1 MYRRAKDFGNR
12 LKRQALAKKFPIT
25 ADQLAELAREAVAS
39 KPATICPPRRT
50 PLNGVEE
57 ARSQRWRKDP
67 DRAAIET
74 RASTWRARPI
84 RRGAA
89 PGGRGGG

>member
-39 KPATICPPRRT
+39 KPATICPPGEH
-50 PLNGVEE
+50 PSMVWKSSQPKVEK
-57 ARSQRWRKDP
+57 RSGTSRD
-67 DRAAIET
+67 
-74 RASTWRARPI
+74 
-84 RRGAA
+84 RGAA
-89 PGGRGGG
+89 CAAQGNDGSKP

>member
-39 KPATICPPRRT
+39 KPSTICPPGEHPSMVWKRLAAR
-50 PLNGVEE
+50 GEE
-57 ARSQRWRKDP
+57 K
-67 DRAAIET
+67 
-74 RASTWRARPI
+74 I
-84 RRGAA
+84 RNEPR
-89 PGGRGGG
+89 